1 MAANNDTT
9 TVIKKYAN
17 RRLYNTD
24 LSAYVTL
31 EDLAEMVK
39 NGEDFVVQ
47 DAKSGEDLTRAVLT
61 QIIFEQ
67 EGKDGQNLL
76 PIAFLRQLI
85 SFYGDSMQS
94 MVPSYLEFTM
104 NSFAKEQENL
114 RQQMNKTMES
124 MGVPGMQVPGMDM
137 KAIEDQVRRNTEM
150 FQNAMT
156 MFMPFATQTAQE
168 DSGAQD
174 QAPGEPSKESDLD
187 ELKRQIS
194 EMQKKLNQIS

>member
-1 MAANNDTT
+1 MAANSDTT
-9 TVIKKYAN
+9 TIIKKYAN

-39 NGEDFVVQ
+39 TGEDFVVQ

-76 PIAFLRQLI
+76 PISFLRQLI

-104 NSFAKEQENL
+104 NSFAKEQETL
-114 RQQMNKTMES
+114 RQQMNKTMET
-124 MGVPGMQVPGMDM
+124 MGVPSMQVPGMDIHS
-137 KAIEDQVRRNTEM
+137 IEDQVRKNTEM

-156 MFMPFATQTAQE
+156 MFMPFASQTIQE
-168 DSGAQD
+168 EAPADEGKSDST
-174 QAPGEPSKESDLD
+174 SKASDLD
-187 ELKRQIS
+187 DLKRQIS
-194 EMQKKLNQIS
+194 EMQKKLNEIS